1 MALNEQDRNNS
12 RVRLIGVLWDAL
24 GPEETKRL
32 GSIVVRSASDRV
44 DDMRNDYG
52 DWVDVLLDLVVG
64 AQDRVA
70 VKYLD
75 RR

>member
-1 MALNEQDRNNS
+1 MALNDQDRNNS
-12 RVRLIGVLWDAL
+12 RFRLIGVLWDAL

-32 GSIVVRSASDRV
+32 GSIVVRGASDRV